1 MQWPQQLDTIVG
13 VHGSASDPLWGS
25 SLHTHAHTHTRTHT
39 HVHTHTHTLTHTYTH
54 TRTLTHTHTH
64 TYTHTHTRTHTHT
77 LTHTRT
83 RTHTHVHS
91 HTYTHT
97 HTHTHTLTHTHS
109 HTHTHTHTHT
119 LTHTLTHTHT
129 HTVYKVRKQRKIVC
143 NQPVYVDYGYR
154 LGIFTVISHVCVPLL
169 CTQCFYTS
177 TIPVAGTILSD
188 CVSVYTLCTNV
199 STLVLY
205 Q

>member
-1 MQWPQQLDTIVG
+1 MSSIKIPYHLNTSSTHSLTHHMYPHTLTLSFRKRTESWGRRHCFWKRRWDHVTLLQWVDN
-13 VHGSASDPLWGS
+13 
-25 SLHTHAHTHTRTHT
+25 THT
-39 HVHTHTHTLTHTYTH
+39 H
-54 TRTLTHTHTH
+54 
-64 TYTHTHTRTHTHT
+64 
-77 LTHTRT
+77 
-83 RTHTHVHS
+83 S
-91 HTYTHT
+91 
-97 HTHTHTLTHTHS
+97 HTHTLTHTHTHS
-109 HTHTHTHTHT
+109 YTHTLTHTHTHTHT
-119 LTHTLTHTHT
+119 LTHTLTHTHSHTHTHT

-143 NQPVYVDYGYR
+143 NRPVYVDYGYR
-154 LGIFTVISHVCVPLL
+154 LGIFTVISHVRVPLL